1 MSKKLLREYY
11 ALCDGGVCQDLL
23 TEEEK
28 RYVADGGMILS
39 GIMQMTE
46 TQNGNGRVYPHNTM
60 IREVKNYQKLVK
72 ERRALGELDHPDDSV
87 INLKNA
93 SHMVTEIW
101 MEGKNVMGKIKV
113 LETPSGKILKEL
125 VNGGVTV
132 GVSSRG
138 MGSVREDKGQ
148 TIVEDDFQLI
158 CFDMVSEPSTP
169 GAFMMREAKEFN
181 NNVFTK
187 ADKINRLLN
196 EVLSEEK

>member
-1 MSKKLLREYY
+1 
-11 ALCDGGVCQDLL
+11 
-23 TEEEK
+23 
-28 RYVADGGMILS
+28 MILS

-46 TQNGNGRVYPHNTM
+46 TQNGNGRVYQHQTM
-60 IREVKNYQKLVK
+60 VREVKNYQKLIK
-72 ERRALGELDHPDDSV
+72 ENRALGELDHPDDSV

-93 SHMVTEIW
+93 SHMVTAMW

-138 MGSVREDKGQ
+138 MGSVTEANGK

-169 GAFMMREAKEFN
+169 GAFMMREAKEYN
-181 NNVFTK
+181 IDSVFTK
-187 ADKINRLLN
+187 ADRINRLLN

>member
-1 MSKKLLREYY
+1 
-11 ALCDGGVCQDLL
+11 
-23 TEEEK
+23 
-28 RYVADGGMILS
+28 MILS

-196 EVLSEEK
+196 EVLSEEE

>member
-11 ALCDGGVCQDLL
+11 ALCEGGVCQDLL

-28 RYVADGGMILS
+28 RFVSEGGMILS

-138 MGSVREDKGQ
+138 MGSVKETNGQ

-196 EVLSEEK
+196 EVLSEEE